1 MLRVLRVHRAHVRAF
16 QDKRGAADRE
26 KPGLSTGLTDSL
38 GPAGGVVQEV
48 RAITLARWPPPAHP
62 SKGPTA
68 LARKGDSLGVEQAW
82 GLAVRHVAGEVEA
95 REGLGAAGALVEVD
109 HGHEVGD
116 AGGPPYEHEKSTP
129 APDPRADEASKDAAD
144 LE

>member
-1 MLRVLRVHRAHVRAF
+1 MTV
-16 QDKRGAADRE
+16 
-26 KPGLSTGLTDSL
+26 
-38 GPAGGVVQEV
+38 EV
-48 RAITLARWPPPAHP
+48 GPPPAHP

-82 GLAVRHVAGEVEA
+82 GLVVGDVAREVEA
-95 REGLGAAGALVEVD
+95 GDGLGAAGALVEVD

-116 AGGPPYEHEKSTP
+116 AGGPPYEHEESTP
-129 APDPRADEASKDAAD
+129 APDPCADEASEDAAD